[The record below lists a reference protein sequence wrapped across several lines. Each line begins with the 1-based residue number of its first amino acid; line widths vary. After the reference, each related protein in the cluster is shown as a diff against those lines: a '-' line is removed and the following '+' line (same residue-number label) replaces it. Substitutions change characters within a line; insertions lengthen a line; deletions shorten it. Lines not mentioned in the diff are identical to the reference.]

1 MKSSK
6 VYDLELAKVKHY
18 TNFPAMMPFVGPHY
32 SDTDRMKIM
41 LVGEINYLPP
51 NCTVSE
57 NHKQWYKSTQSNLN
71 KKEIEWLHCR
81 NLVESRSKS
90 PGLMFYRKLEIEMS
104 ERLGISSQTKALST
118 IVYMNGF
125 QRPLPQSATSI
136 KKFCRSIDIEIG
148 VKTIDQVIDIM
159 KPDVVLF
166 ISKLAWEK
174 LGKRLAEKNLNKG
187 VEFTCHSGMG
197 GRYVRKKDYEHS
209 VEKVKKLI

>member
-18 TNFPAMMPFVGPHY
+18 TNFPAMMPFVGSNY
-32 SDTDRMKIM
+32 GDTCQKKIM
-41 LVGEINYLPP
+41 LVGEINYLPH
-51 NCTVSE
+51 NCTLSE
-57 NHKQWYKSTQSNLN
+57 NPRQWYKSTQSNL
-71 KKEIEWLHCR
+71 KRKEIEWLHCR

-90 PGLMFYRKLEIEMS
+90 PGLMFYRKLEIKMS
-104 ERLGISSQTKALST
+104 ELLGISNQIKTLST

-125 QRPLPQSATSI
+125 QRPSPQSATSI
-136 KKFCRSIDIEIG
+136 KKFCRSIDFEIG

-174 LGKRLAEKNLNKG
+174 LGERLGKEYVNKR
-187 VEFTCHSGMG
+187 VEFICHSGMG
-197 GRYVRKKDYEHS
+197 GRYLYKNHK
-209 VEKVKKLI
+209 